1 MKGTRNIIVGVGVV
15 AVASLSGMSTSALA
29 YKAGD
34 VIFRVG
40 SATVDPN
47 PGSGYLYA
55 NGAQQPIGDDLVDV
69 NSNTQ
74 MGISV
79 TYMATPNFGFELLAA
94 TPFNHDLSAKNGLA
108 ALGQDP
114 SVNWDGDIGETTHL
128 PPTLTLQWYPFAD
141 SSFQPYIGG
150 GINFTWFYDE
160 KLSSSFKDSLGS
172 SDSQFS
178 LSNSF
183 GLAGIIG
190 ADILFGNFLV
200 NVSAMYADI
209 NTEAVIKGTGLGDLV
224 VDVDVNPWVYRV
236 NLGYSF

>member
-1 MKGTRNIIVGVGVV
+1 MKSTRNIIVGVI
-15 AVASLSGMSTSALA
+15 AAASLSGLSTSAMA

-34 VIFRVG
+34 VILRVG

-55 NGAQQPIGDDLVDV
+55 NGEQVPIGDNLVDV

-94 TPFNHDLSAKNGLA
+94 TPFNHELSAKNGLA
-108 ALGQDP
+108 ALGQTEG
-114 SVNWDGDIGETTHL
+114 WDGKIGETTHL
-128 PPTLTLQWYPFAD
+128 PPTLTLQWYPFAN

-160 KLSSSFKDSLGS
+160 ELDSSFTDTLGS

-183 GLAGIIG
+183 GLAGVIG
-190 ADILFGNFLV
+190 ADLLFGDFLL

-209 NTEAVIKGTGLGDLV
+209 NTEALIKGTILGDLA

-236 NLGYSF
+236 NLGYRF

>member
-1 MKGTRNIIVGVGVV
+1 MKGTRNTIVGVV
-15 AVASLSGMSTSALA
+15 AAATLSGLSASALA
-29 YKAGD
+29 YEAGD
-34 VIFRVG
+34 VILRVG

-55 NGAQQPIGDDLVDV
+55 DGVQALPGDDLVDV
-69 NSNTQ
+69 SSNTQ

-79 TYMATPNFGFELLAA
+79 TYMATPNFGFELLAS
-94 TPFNHDLSAKNGLA
+94 TPFNHDLSAKGDLA
-108 ALGQDP
+108 ALGQT
-114 SVNWDGDIGETTHL
+114 VGWDGKIGETTHL
-128 PPTLTLQWYPFAD
+128 PPTLTLQWYPFAS

-160 KLSSSFKDSLGS
+160 KLSSSFTDNLGS

-183 GLAGIIG
+183 GLAGVIG
-190 ADILFGNFLV
+190 ADLLFGDFLL

-209 NTEAVIKGTGLGDLV
+209 NTEAVIKGTALGDLV

-236 NLGYSF
+236 NLGYRF

>member
-1 MKGTRNIIVGVGVV
+1 MKGTTKTIVGLV
-15 AVASLSGMSTSALA
+15 AVATFSGISAGAMA
-29 YKAGD
+29 YEAGN
-34 VIFRVG
+34 VILRVG

-55 NGAQQPIGDDLVDV
+55 DGVQALPGDDLVDV
-69 NSNTQ
+69 SSNTQ

-79 TYMATPNFGFELLAA
+79 TYMATENFGIELLAA
-94 TPFNHDLSAKNGLA
+94 TPFNHDLSAKGDLA
-108 ALGQDP
+108 ALGQT
-114 SVNWDGDIGETTHL
+114 VGWDGDIGETTHL

-160 KLSSSFKDSLGS
+160 KLSSSFTDALGS

-178 LSNSF
+178 LSNSW
-183 GLAGIIG
+183 GLAGVIG
-190 ADILFGNFLV
+190 ADFLIGNFLL

-209 NTEAVIKGTGLGDLV
+209 NTEAFIKGTALGDLA

-236 NLGYSF
+236 NLGYRF

>member
-1 MKGTRNIIVGVGVV
+1 MKSTRNIIVGVI
-15 AVASLSGMSTSALA
+15 AAASLAGLSTSAMA

-34 VIFRVG
+34 VILRVG

-47 PGSGYLYA
+47 SGSGYLYA
-55 NGAQQPIGDDLVDV
+55 DGQQALPGDDLVEVSTD
-69 NSNTQ
+69 TQ

-94 TPFNHDLSAKNGLA
+94 TPFNHELTAEGDLAE
-108 ALGQDP
+108 LGQT
-114 SVNWDGDIGETTHL
+114 VGWDGKIGETTHL
-128 PPTLTLQWYPFAD
+128 PPTLTLQWYPFAN

-160 KLSSSFKDSLGS
+160 ELDSSFTDALGS

-183 GLAGIIG
+183 GLVGVIG
-190 ADILFGNFLV
+190 ADLLLGDRFLL

-209 NTEAVIKGTGLGDLV
+209 NTEALIKETALGDLA

-236 NLGYSF
+236 NLGYRF